1 MSWLNYFDL
10 AVLPPELT
18 LGPADK
24 KARARRARQR
34 FWLTLAMYVGVLLG
48 VLGENLLTRAAA
60 GESLTLA
67 SFGGWHVLTAVIVAC
82 VIFPQV
88 FPRIFGRMPVAEAGV
103 SPSANRHILQF
114 CVAFQNGFFWQA
126 LLLQLFAI
134 AG

>member
-10 AVLPPELT
+10 GLAPPELT

-24 KARARRARQR
+24 KARAQRARRR

-48 VLGENLLTRAAA
+48 VLGENLLVRAA
-60 GESLTLA
+60 GEPLTLPL
-67 SFGGWHVLTAVIVAC
+67 FDGWRVLTAVVVAC

-88 FPRIFGRMPVAEAGV
+88 FPRIFGRMPAGEAGG
-103 SPSANRHILQF
+103 SHSANRRILQF
-114 CVAFQNGFFWQA
+114 CIAFQNGFFWQA
-126 LLLQLFAI
+126 LLLQLFAV